1 MGKDVM
7 DPLAFVAQW
16 ALKAPIDLPLS
27 SETDYA
33 RDALGALASVLY
45 DCPLFE
51 TLKTRDR
58 RKFVRTW
65 LSNVLSD
72 TRLYGFIPSIVNWS
86 KLGHAFLTSFRKRGT
101 RGTELTFEP
110 AADLAKSPL
119 HLAILKLQDMT
130 VEHPDFFKHV
140 RWIYNWHVFLAKIPL
155 TRPDLVGPAETTWVT
170 NQVEVLNRE
179 YPPLYIT
186 KPLRAT
192 ITWLFDESLLTDV
205 ISGKHGPG
213 STSGGWKLIHEKEAN
228 FKPTLQ
234 TNQIVNHPST
244 HGLSTLLARPR
255 DAVVKIVKKDAKSVR
270 VITMAPP
277 ENMYA
282 QQAVKRAI
290 YKIVDDDRVVNASR
304 FVSFDSQTRS
314 QDLAVEGSKPGLD
327 DSKPITIDL
336 KSASD
341 TLSSDLVTAIFSGNF
356 LHLIMSGRAWQA
368 EVDDSIQEFGM
379 YDGMGSALTFPVQT
393 LVFTAIA
400 VLGTCISLYRKDY
413 GLVPE
418 DLIICLREYLRPD
431 GYARAGSNIAHY
443 FKNVQVFG
451 DDIIIPAIATSDV
464 LKLLK
469 MSGLTTN
476 EDKSFFAADA
486 VREACGIFA
495 LWGQDITPVRF
506 TPPVTNDGGLLDY
519 AAFEGWRSL
528 TNFAFIH
535 NFPTLYRFGVRK
547 LKTSKMLVAQHTPKK
562 RNGKLKESKA
572 RREFQLA
579 KPELLFEDYGGDIPY
594 LGIISNR
601 GVTRGES
608 RAVFGERRTCVL
620 TYHPRLK
627 TKRDKESDLYH
638 LEQAYYHMSVTDTQV
653 EAHGRIPRGIRLDK
667 RYAYRASSHG
677 HDETPWAW
685 VPKVRMYRK
694 IR

>member
-16 ALKAPIDLPLS
+16 ALKAPIVLPLS
-27 SETDYA
+27 SEADYA
-33 RDALGALASVLY
+33 REALCALASVLY

-58 RKFVRTW
+58 RRFVRSW
-65 LSNVLSD
+65 LSNILSD
-72 TRLYGFIPSIVNWS
+72 IRLYGFIPSIVNWS
-86 KLGHAFLTSFRKRGT
+86 KLGHAFLTSFQKGGT

-110 AADLAKSPL
+110 AAELTVSPL
-119 HLAILKLQDMT
+119 HLAIFKLQDMT

-155 TRPDLVGPAETTWVT
+155 TRPDLVGPAETAWATT
-170 NQVEVLNRE
+170 QVEVLNRE
-179 YPPLYIT
+179 YPPSHILN
-186 KPLRAT
+186 PLRAA
-192 ITWLFDESLLTDV
+192 ITWLFDENLIADI

-213 STSGGWKLIHEKEAN
+213 ATSGGWKLIHEKEAN
-228 FKPTLQ
+228 LKPTFQ
-234 TNQIVNHPST
+234 TYQIVDHQ
-244 HGLSTLLARPR
+244 STLTPSVLLPRPR
-255 DAVVKIVKKDAKSVR
+255 DAVVRIVEKDAKSVR

-277 ENMYA
+277 ENMHA

-290 YKIVDDDRVVNASR
+290 YKMVDDDRIVNASR
-304 FVSFDSQTRS
+304 FISFDSQTRS
-314 QDLAVEGSKPGLD
+314 QNLALEGSKPGLD
-327 DSKPITIDL
+327 DDKPITIDL
-336 KSASD
+336 KGASD
-341 TLSSDLVTAIFSGNF
+341 TLSLDLVSGIFSGHF
-356 LHLIMSGRAWQA
+356 LHLIMSGRVWGA
-368 EVDDSIQEFGM
+368 EVDGSVQELGM

-400 VLGTCISLYRKDY
+400 VLGTCVSLYRKDY
-413 GLVPE
+413 GYVPE
-418 DLIICLREYLRPD
+418 DLTICLWEYLRPN
-431 GYARAGSNIAHY
+431 GYGRTGFNIIHY
-443 FKNVQVFG
+443 FQNIQVFG
-451 DDIIIPAIATSDV
+451 DDIIIPAIATPDV

-469 MSGLTTN
+469 TAGLTTN
-476 EDKSFFAADA
+476 EDKSFFAASA

-506 TPPVTNDGGLLDY
+506 RPPVTNNGGLLDY
-519 AAFEGWRSL
+519 AAYEGWRSL
-528 TNFAFIH
+528 TNFAFTR

-547 LKTSKMLVAQHTPKK
+547 LKTSKMLVAQHTPKL

-572 RREFQLA
+572 GKQFRLA
-579 KPELLFEDYGGDIPY
+579 KPQLLFEDYGGDIPY

-608 RAVFGERRTCVL
+608 RDVFGERRTCVL
-620 TYHPRLK
+620 TYHPKLK
-627 TKRDKESDLYH
+627 TIRDTESDLYH
-638 LEQAYYHMSVTDTQV
+638 LDQAYYHMSASDTQV

-667 RYAYRASSHG
+667 RYAYRASNHRR
-677 HDETPWAW
+677 DETPWAW
-685 VPKVRMYRK
+685 VPKVRSRI